1 MKTVF
6 ARSPSAPQLEDDTFV
21 PEELIGRLH
30 RATETTVVDLLDRF
44 TTQERANLAMFCY
57 HKTHLHRIGLVIA
70 ATCDRASLV
79 QQLGTVLGQAL
90 YAQSRDI
97 AAASNP
103 VRVHHRP
110 KVTLA
115 QSAGDRWPP
124 LVDIEDAPLQAPL
137 AEIENKIGDALL
149 EA

>member
-1 MKTVF
+1 
-6 ARSPSAPQLEDDTFV
+6 
-21 PEELIGRLH
+21 
-30 RATETTVVDLLDRF
+30 
-44 TTQERANLAMFCY
+44 MFCY

-97 AAASNP
+97 AAACGP
-103 VRVHHRP
+103 VRVQHRP

-115 QSAGDRWPP
+115 RSAGDGWPP
-124 LVDIEDAPLQAPL
+124 LVDIEDAPLQAPPADL
-137 AEIENKIGDALL
+137 EDTLL